1 METWKESQLKQLT
14 FAKGIEAAY
23 PILLRFAENL
33 GINYCAIAV
42 TSPHRDV
49 HLNALQINNYP
60 KEWNIQYNKENFRN
74 IDPVIAHCNHSI
86 LPIVWEERVFN
97 DAPELW

>member
-33 GINYCAIAV
+33 GFNYCAIAV
-42 TSPHRDV
+42 TP
-49 HLNALQINNYP
+49 P
-60 KEWNIQYNKENFRN
+60 
-74 IDPVIAHCNHSI
+74 IAMSI
-86 LPIVWEERVFN
+86 
-97 DAPELW
+97 

>member
-33 GINYCAIAV
+33 GFNYCAIAV

-86 LPIVWEERVFN
+86 LPIV
-97 DAPELW
+97 